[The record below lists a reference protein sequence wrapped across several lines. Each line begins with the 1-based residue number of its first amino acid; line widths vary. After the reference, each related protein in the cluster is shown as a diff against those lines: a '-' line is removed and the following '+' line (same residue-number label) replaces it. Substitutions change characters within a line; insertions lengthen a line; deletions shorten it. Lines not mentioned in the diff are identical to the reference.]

1 MSMSIWRVFFHVI
14 NEARVWPAIFT
25 AISVILSLAYMI
37 FQQSVLMQSDL
48 DVYSAILSL
57 GGYTVLE
64 RALKALNELIV
75 TRFIM
80 LPFNL
85 NVTRYI
91 SEAIAARAPSSLLL
105 MKDNAY
111 VLNNAARV
119 AQQSLVENGLGVIMP
134 IVLVISRCA
143 AISMRLDVTQLFIVI
158 SCLVSVF
165 LAGSAILAYD
175 HRAKEK
181 LSKQST
187 KVEEQ
192 VRSIMTSVA
201 TIVINGMAPMLP
213 TWMKALK
220 MEQAVPSTRHDVI
233 MATMY
238 GLLEMAIT
246 GIPIALVW
254 NLKGAGAFLP
264 LYIIIQPMFWN
275 SWYMFCTV
283 KSLVVSTAPWIQFS
297 DFMTLTKPRPPPTEL
312 LLPSAAS
319 DMMPIFGNAAI
330 MEIRLSGCS
339 GCGKSTLMKHIISQI
354 CDKFMIGGFILYI
367 DQFGSVPQGMTM
379 EMYFSSA
386 FPRGPRV
393 LRSAPHPSFEE
404 GFEGGHA
411 SPLSAPISSADC
423 WREGLFTYAKA
434 LGIFNIVNPVT
445 LQQSFTT
452 TTTTTNISGGE
463 IKRLI
468 FLRYVLPI
476 LTGVSKVQIMFLDEV
491 SAGLDEASF
500 CMVRTLLEQI
510 KAMGVRVVSIDHHN
524 YDTDLCVDVFK
535 KVVPIYRSRPLLS
548 DKKNVAHKI
557 VQTFFPLRYRNE
569 SETEEGDSEPDLE
582 MAGQETYIV
591 VWAPALGIEEPSP
604 TPLK

>member
-1 MSMSIWRVFFHVI
+1 
-14 NEARVWPAIFT
+14 
-25 AISVILSLAYMI
+25 MI

-64 RALKALNELIV
+64 RALKALNEIIV
-75 TRFIM
+75 THFIM

-85 NVTRYI
+85 NITRYI
-91 SEAIAARAPSSLLL
+91 SEVIAARAPSSLLL

-119 AQQSLVENGLGVIMP
+119 AQQSLVENGLGVITP
-134 IVLVISRCA
+134 IVLLISRCA

-158 SCLVSVF
+158 SCLVSIF

-187 KVEEQ
+187 KIEEH

-319 DMMPIFGNAAI
+319 DMMPIFGNSTI
-330 MEIRLSGCS
+330 MEIRLCGCS

-386 FPRGPRV
+386 FP
-393 LRSAPHPSFEE
+393 
-404 GFEGGHA
+404 
-411 SPLSAPISSADC
+411 SPLSAPTSSADC

-434 LGIFNIVNPVT
+434 LGIFNIINPVT

-500 CMVRTLLEQI
+500 CMVRALLEQI
-510 KAMGVRVVSIDHHN
+510 KASGVRVVSIDHHS

-548 DKKNVAHKI
+548 DKKNVVHKI
-557 VQTFFPLRYRNE
+557 IQTFFPLRYRNE
-569 SETEEGDSEPDLE
+569 SDTEEGDSEPDLE
-582 MAGQETYIV
+582 MAEPETAIV
-591 VWAPALGIEEPSP
+591 VWAPALGIEEPNPSP
-604 TPLK
+604 FKLSIIFC

>member
-64 RALKALNELIV
+64 RALKALNEIIV
-75 TRFIM
+75 THFIM

-85 NVTRYI
+85 NITRYI
-91 SEAIAARAPSSLLL
+91 SEVIAARAPSSLLL

-119 AQQSLVENGLGVIMP
+119 AQQSLVENGLGVITP
-134 IVLVISRCA
+134 IVLLISRCA

-158 SCLVSVF
+158 SCLVSIF

-187 KVEEQ
+187 KIEEH

-319 DMMPIFGNAAI
+319 DMMPIFGNSTI
-330 MEIRLSGCS
+330 MEIRLCGCS

-386 FPRGPRV
+386 FP
-393 LRSAPHPSFEE
+393 
-404 GFEGGHA
+404 
-411 SPLSAPISSADC
+411 SPLSAPTSSADC

-434 LGIFNIVNPVT
+434 LGIFNIINPVT

-500 CMVRTLLEQI
+500 CMVRALLEQI
-510 KAMGVRVVSIDHHN
+510 KASGVRVVSIDHHS

-548 DKKNVAHKI
+548 DKKNVVHKI
-557 VQTFFPLRYRNE
+557 IQTFFPLRYRNE
-569 SETEEGDSEPDLE
+569 SDTEEGDSEPDLE
-582 MAGQETYIV
+582 MAEPETAIV
-591 VWAPALGIEEPSP
+591 VWAPALGIEEPNPSP
-604 TPLK
+604 FKLSIIFC

>member
-64 RALKALNELIV
+64 RALKALNEIIV
-75 TRFIM
+75 THFIM

-85 NVTRYI
+85 NITRYI
-91 SEAIAARAPSSLLL
+91 SEVIAARAPSSLLL

-119 AQQSLVENGLGVIMP
+119 AQQSLVENGLGVITP
-134 IVLVISRCA
+134 IVLLISRCA

-158 SCLVSVF
+158 SCLVSIF

-187 KVEEQ
+187 KIEEH

-246 GIPIALVW
+246 GIPVALVW

-297 DFMTLTKPRPPPTEL
+297 DFMTLTKPRPPPAEL

-319 DMMPIFGNAAI
+319 DMMPIFENSTI
-330 MEIRLSGCS
+330 MEIRLCGCS

-386 FPRGPRV
+386 FP
-393 LRSAPHPSFEE
+393 
-404 GFEGGHA
+404 

-434 LGIFNIVNPVT
+434 LGIFNIINPVT

-500 CMVRTLLEQI
+500 CMVRALLEQI

-535 KVVPIYRSRPLLS
+535 KVVPIYRSRQLLS
-548 DKKNVAHKI
+548 VAQTLTRKI
-557 VQTFFPLRYRNE
+557 VQTFFPLRYRNV
-569 SETEEGDSEPDLE
+569 SDSDSEPDLE
-582 MAGQETYIV
+582 MAEPETAIV
-591 VWAPALGIEEPSP
+591 VWAPALGIEEPNPSP
-604 TPLK
+604 FK

>member
-1 MSMSIWRVFFHVI
+1 
-14 NEARVWPAIFT
+14 
-25 AISVILSLAYMI
+25 MI

-64 RALKALNELIV
+64 RALKALNEIIV
-75 TRFIM
+75 THFIM

-85 NVTRYI
+85 NITRYI
-91 SEAIAARAPSSLLL
+91 SEVIAARAPSSLLL

-119 AQQSLVENGLGVIMP
+119 AQQSLVENGLGVITP
-134 IVLVISRCA
+134 IVLLISRCA

-158 SCLVSVF
+158 SCLVSIF

-187 KVEEQ
+187 KIEEH

-246 GIPIALVW
+246 GIPVALVW

-297 DFMTLTKPRPPPTEL
+297 DFMTLTKPRPPPAEL

-319 DMMPIFGNAAI
+319 DMMPIFENSTI
-330 MEIRLSGCS
+330 MEIRLCGCS

-386 FPRGPRV
+386 FP
-393 LRSAPHPSFEE
+393 
-404 GFEGGHA
+404 

-434 LGIFNIVNPVT
+434 LGIFNIINPVT

-500 CMVRTLLEQI
+500 CMVRALLEQI

-535 KVVPIYRSRPLLS
+535 KVVPIYRSRQLLS
-548 DKKNVAHKI
+548 VAQTLTRKI
-557 VQTFFPLRYRNE
+557 VQTFFPLRYRNV
-569 SETEEGDSEPDLE
+569 SDSDSEPDLE
-582 MAGQETYIV
+582 MAEPETAIV
-591 VWAPALGIEEPSP
+591 VWAPALGIEEPNPSP
-604 TPLK
+604 FK

>member
-57 GGYTVLE
+57 CGYTVLE
-64 RALKALNELIV
+64 RALKALNEIIV
-75 TRFIM
+75 THFIM

-85 NVTRYI
+85 NITRYI
-91 SEAIAARAPSSLLL
+91 SEVIAARAPSSLLL

-119 AQQSLVENGLGVIMP
+119 AQQSLVENGLGVITP
-134 IVLVISRCA
+134 VVLLISRCA

-187 KVEEQ
+187 KVEEH

-201 TIVINGMAPMLP
+201 IIVINGMAPMLP
-213 TWMKALK
+213 TWMKTLK

-254 NLKGAGAFLP
+254 NLKGAGTFLP

-297 DFMTLTKPRPPPTEL
+297 DFMTLTKPRPPPAEL

-319 DMMPIFGNAAI
+319 DMMPIFENSTI

-367 DQFGSVPQGMTM
+367 DQFGSVPRGMTM

-386 FPRGPRV
+386 FPRGTK
-393 LRSAPHPSFEE
+393 S
-404 GFEGGHA
+404 
-411 SPLSAPISSADC
+411 SPTSSADC

-500 CMVRTLLEQI
+500 CMVRALLEQI

-535 KVVPIYRSRPLLS
+535 KVVPIYRSRPMLS
-548 DKKNVAHKI
+548 DKKNVAQTLTRKI

-569 SETEEGDSEPDLE
+569 SESESESESERETDLE
-582 MAGQETYIV
+582 MAEPETDIV
-591 VWAPALGIEEPSP
+591 VWAPALGIKEPNPSP
-604 TPLK
+604 FK